1 MAGEKLKNSDFKN
14 IRINAEIKARTPKF
28 QGFKLNEDGS
38 VGFDFGK
45 YDENLDDIRDI
56 QNGIMDIVKDY
67 SERFK
72 DFPYM
77 LNISGGDA
85 CTPMLVAASHDE
97 KYLEAVEKKVS
108 LEIQVN

>member
-1 MAGEKLKNSDFKN
+1 M
-14 IRINAEIKARTPKF
+14 
-28 QGFKLNEDGS
+28 DG
-38 VGFDFGK
+38 
-45 YDENLDDIRDI
+45 IRDI
-56 QNGIMDIVKDY
+56 QNGIMAFVKNY
-67 SERFK
+67 SERFM

-85 CTPMLVAASHDE
+85 YTPMLVAASHDE